1 MKTIIS
7 IVFLLSV
14 AFFLVFTSDIEVDN
28 YQNEESITIEIKG
41 DIKEDTVLTVDRGT
55 CLDDVMDKL
64 DLNEDADLSTISIN
78 KPLKD
83 NEIIVIPKAHED
95 RLISINSADLNELI
109 LLPGIGESTA
119 FRIIEYRELNGGFK
133 SLEELLNVKGIG
145 DKKFAKIRELICL

>member
-1 MKTIIS
+1 MKTVIS
-7 IVFLLSV
+7 FVFLI
-14 AFFLVFTSDIEVDN
+14 FITIFLLFTSDIKVDN
-28 YQNEESITIEIKG
+28 YKNEESITIEIKG

-64 DLNEDADLSTISIN
+64 DLNEDADLSTLSIS

-83 NEIIVIPKAHED
+83 NEIIVIPKAKENK
-95 RLISINSADLNELI
+95 LISINSADIDELI

-133 SLEELLNVKGIG
+133 TLEELLNVKGIG